1 MNTSILQTLHRVK
14 TQKIGKL
21 PVVVLPLDYFE
32 KIKEDLEMYQ
42 SKKLRKEIVKA
53 RMEVKK
59 GKFLTFEEAKKK
71 LRLQLSKLAPDIQ
84 SRISSKKIFTNK
96 QK

>member
-1 MNTSILQTLHRVK
+1 MNTSTLRTLHRVK

-42 SKKLRKEIVKA
+42 SKALRKEIVKA
-53 RMEVKK
+53 RTEIKK

-71 LRLQLSKLAPDIQ
+71 LALK
-84 SRISSKKIFTNK
+84 
-96 QK
+96 

>member
-1 MNTSILQTLHRVK
+1 M
-14 TQKIGKL
+14 
-21 PVVVLPLDYFE
+21 VVLPLDYFE

-59 GKFLTFEEAKKK
+59 RKFLTFEEAKKK
-71 LRLQLSKLAPDIQ
+71 LRLQ
-84 SRISSKKIFTNK
+84 
-96 QK
+96 

>member
-1 MNTSILQTLHRVK
+1 MNTSALRTLHRAK

-42 SKKLRKEIVKA
+42 SKTLRKEIVKA
-53 RMEVKK
+53 RAEVKK
-59 GKFLTFEEAKKK
+59 GKVLTFEEAKKK
-71 LRLQLSKLAPDIQ
+71 LALK
-84 SRISSKKIFTNK
+84 
-96 QK
+96 